1 MNANGYLLA
10 ISIGPVQDFIA
21 ASRKTRDLW
30 YGSELL
36 SRCAEAAAKS
46 LQQAGAQLI
55 YPALANG
62 QDQGSTPNKLLA
74 SLPHGDPARTCDSAK
89 RAAQAVLSIS
99 LGSVRE
105 ILRKRGAEG
114 LVNWGLAR
122 AQAEQFLEFY
132 AAWVPYD
139 PAKPETYADQRKRVE
154 QLLAGRKA
162 LRDFAPAPDLDQFFP
177 ERVKVRAGGRITGAA
192 KSSLDPGRDTV
203 FQKNGLP
210 LSAGDPSRSLSDDDR
225 NRLGIKR
232 GEQLDGISLLKRLDE
247 RVRFVSV
254 ARVAM
259 DPFIRRLH
267 ATAPEAL
274 STLRT
279 FVERELVP
287 LDLAERFSAGAGSGL
302 EHFQSFPYDCQLI
315 FGRLETE
322 EALSEERK
330 EVAARFERIV
340 QQAKQAAGL
349 KGELPTY
356 LAVLHADGDKMG
368 KAIGELTTPEAHQA
382 FSRRLARFASE
393 AHRIVAQHSGALIYS
408 GGDDVLAFLPLDT
421 ALACA
426 DALQQRFSAIVN
438 EGMPTGAPWVTLSV
452 GVAIGHYGEH
462 LQELVD
468 WSRDAEKVAKN
479 AGRNALAVAL
489 HTRSGGGEPV
499 TVTARW
505 TDNPLDRWQRWITWH
520 LEDYFPDGAAYE
532 LRELARELAEARRSG
547 LLDRRFTKPGRNG
560 REVSLVEAE
569 VERILLRKEPRSGR
583 KLSPEQV
590 NDLLGALDTSDAENL
605 VASLTRL
612 VNELIISRRIA
623 TAVEVADETR
633 PGAGG
638 ASNG

>member
-1 MNANGYLLA
+1 MNTYGYLIA

-36 SRCAEAAAKS
+36 SRCAQAAADA
-46 LQQAGAQLI
+46 LRGVGAQLI

-62 QDQGSTPNKLLA
+62 QELVATPNKLLA
-74 SLPHGDPARTCDSAK
+74 LLPAGDPSHTAEQAGQAAR
-89 RAAQAVLSIS
+89 QVLLDGLDRLKQNGRI
-99 LGSVRE
+99 GT
-105 ILRKRGAEG
+105 
-114 LVNWGLAR
+114 LVNWDLAR

-139 PAKPETYADQRKRVE
+139 PAKPETYGVQRERVE
-154 QLLAGRKA
+154 RLLAGRKA
-162 LRDFAPAPDLDQFFP
+162 LRDFAPAPDLDEFFSQRKQ
-177 ERVKVRAGGRITGAA
+177 ERTNGRITGAA
-192 KSSLDPGRDTV
+192 KSSLDPSRDTV

-210 LSAGDPSRSLSDDDR
+210 LSAGDPSRSLSEADR

-232 GEQLDGISLLKRLDE
+232 GEQLDGVSLLKRLDE

-267 ATAPEAL
+267 ATAPGELENLRQVVEDAL
-274 STLRT
+274 L
-279 FVERELVP
+279 P
-287 LDLAERFSAGAGSGL
+287 LGLAERFSAGAGSGL
-302 EHFQSFPYDCQLI
+302 EHFQPFPYDCQLI
-315 FGRLETE
+315 FGRLEVE
-322 EALSEERK
+322 EALSDERK
-330 EVAARFERIV
+330 EAAARFERTMR
-340 QQAKQAAGL
+340 QAKTVAGIT
-349 KGELPTY
+349 GEIPAY
-356 LAVLHADGDKMG
+356 LAVLHADGDQMG
-368 KAIGELTTPEAHQA
+368 KAISELTTIEQHRA
-382 FSRRLARFASE
+382 FSQRLARFADRARS
-393 AHRIVAQHSGALIYS
+393 VVTKHSGVLIYS

-426 DALQQRFSAIVN
+426 DDLRHAFDRIVN
-438 EGMPTGAPWVTLSV
+438 DPNPSQTRVTLSV
-452 GVAIGHYGEH
+452 GLAIAHYGEH
-462 LQELVD
+462 LQELVQ
-468 WSRDAEKVAKN
+468 WSRDAEKAAKS
-479 AGRNALAVAL
+479 AGRNTLAVAL

-499 TVTARW
+499 IVTASW
-505 TDNPLDRWQRWITWH
+505 ESNPLDRWQRWITWH
-520 LEDYFPDGAAYE
+520 REDHFPDGAAYE

-547 LLDRRFTKPGRNG
+547 LLDQRFSKPGRNG

-583 KLSPEQV
+583 NLTREQV
-590 NDLLGALDTSDAENL
+590 NDLLGALDTSDTEKL